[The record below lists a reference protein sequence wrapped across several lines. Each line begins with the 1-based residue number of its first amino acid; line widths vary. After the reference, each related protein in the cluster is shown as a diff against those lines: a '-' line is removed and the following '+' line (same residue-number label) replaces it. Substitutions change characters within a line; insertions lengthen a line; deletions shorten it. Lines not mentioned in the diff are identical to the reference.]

1 MDSLTLA
8 LIVGGAWCVS
18 TLLILTLFAAASRA
32 DRAEARAL
40 GDADAE
46 DPDARGSRPTRRFE
60 PRAEGEAVDRGE
72 GGSEDV
78 AAPGRRVG

>member
-32 DRAEARAL
+32 DRAEARAM
-40 GDADAE
+40 GETDAEDADA
-46 DPDARGSRPTRRFE
+46 PASRPPRRFE

-72 GGSEDV
+72 GESADV
-78 AAPGRRVG
+78 ASPGRRAG